1 MGEFESP
8 ISFCNWSG
16 GFGEPGVAGLRRGCG
31 VREQPR
37 AAVPGVAGAARSRPG
52 RVVDRRPG
60 LSCRPRGP
68 DGAVLDGHP
77 PTLALLATINQVR
90 STALGVSRFRAGRF
104 DRGRLPV
111 PQHRHRQ
118 HRPRR
123 ARRHRLTAATAMEA
137 VSSRLLAN
145 LAGHARCCPAP
156 IRSVRRHR
164 RHHEGSPS

>member
-1 MGEFESP
+1 ML
-8 ISFCNWSG
+8 
-16 GFGEPGVAGLRRGCG
+16 PGVAADVVCVSSPGLLFQALQARQGRGPG
-31 VREQPR
+31 ESWIVDQVFPADR
-37 AAVPGVAGAARSRPG
+37 AAPMV
-52 RVVDRRPG
+52 
-60 LSCRPRGP
+60 
-68 DGAVLDGHP
+68 AVLDGHP